1 MSRRNFSIDLL
12 KLVAS
17 QVIVLHHLA
26 NYSPMTSS
34 VQQGLDGLFELLK
47 WEGRYVV
54 QIFLVIGGFL
64 SVQSLS
70 RYFDPAQRTG
80 SSPIEVI
87 WQRYLRLGKPYWV
100 AMFVAFGV
108 MLMVELWI
116 LQDQL
121 HWGQLL
127 FQLLAHILLLHD
139 VLGVEALSAGVWY
152 VAIDLQLFALT
163 AFTLYTAKALAQKTQ
178 IAFHTWGLVLLMG
191 LTLAGLYWFNRNPNI
206 DEWAIYF
213 FGSYGLG
220 MMCHWAI
227 RQERKLFWSALI
239 IGVLALGL
247 WIEWRDRLLVAA
259 FAAAVL
265 LYGEPLR
272 HSLLNNNR
280 KYATNPL
287 RIKFIAWVEKWGDAS
302 YSVFLIHYP
311 VILLISSLMIQWDP
325 QSTAADYS
333 AWMLAWSLS
342 LAAGLYLHKKVG

>member
-1 MSRRNFSIDLL
+1 MSQRNFSIDLL
-12 KLVAS
+12 KVLAS

-34 VQQGLDGLFELLK
+34 VQQGLQGLFDLLM

-70 RYFDPAQRTG
+70 KYFDPVRQTH
-80 SSPIEVI
+80 SSLPQVI

-100 AMFVAFGV
+100 AIFFACAV
-108 MLMVELWI
+108 MLIVELWI
-116 LQDQL
+116 LKDKL
-121 HWGQLL
+121 HWGHTLY
-127 FQLLAHILLLHD
+127 QLLAHVLLLHD

-163 AFTLYTAKALAQKTQ
+163 ASALCLAKYLAQKTH
-178 IAFHTWGLVLLMG
+178 IAFHTWAVVLLIG
-191 LTLAGLYWFNRNPNI
+191 LSIAGLYWFNRNPEI

-227 RQERKLFWSALI
+227 RQQRRLLWSTLI
-239 IGVLALGL
+239 IGFLGVGL
-247 WIEWRDRLLVAA
+247 WIEWRERLLVAA
-259 FAAAVL
+259 FAATVL
-265 LYGEPLR
+265 LYGESLR
-272 HSLLNNNR
+272 GWILDNNHR
-280 KYATNPL
+280 YAKSAWRL
-287 RIKFIAWVEKWGDAS
+287 KFISWVEQWGDAS

-311 VILLISSLMIQWDP
+311 IILLISSLMLVWNP
-325 QSTAADYS
+325 QNLMADYS
-333 AWMLAWSLS
+333 AWLLAWGLS
-342 LAAGLYLHKKVG
+342 LGAGFYLHRRVG

>member
-1 MSRRNFSIDLL
+1 MSKRNFSIDLL
-12 KLVAS
+12 KVLAS
-17 QVIVLHHLA
+17 QIIVLHHLA

-34 VQQGLDGLFELLK
+34 VQHGAQGLFDLLM

-70 RYFDPAQRTG
+70 KYFDPARQTQ
-80 SSPIEVI
+80 SSLPQVI
-87 WQRYLRLGKPYWV
+87 WQRYLRLGKPYWI
-100 AMFVAFGV
+100 AMLFAFAI
-108 MLMVELWI
+108 MLIVELWI
-116 LQDQL
+116 LQDKL
-121 HWGQLL
+121 HWGQTLY
-127 FQLLAHILLLHD
+127 QLLAHVLLLHD

-163 AFTLYTAKALAQKTQ
+163 ASALCLAKYLAQKTQ
-178 IAFHTWGLVLLMG
+178 IAFHTWALILLLGLSA
-191 LTLAGLYWFNRNPNI
+191 AGLYWFNRNPEI

-227 RQERKLFWSALI
+227 RQQRRMTWSAII
-239 IGVLALGL
+239 IGFLSVGL
-247 WIEWRDRLLVAA
+247 WIEWRERLWVAG

-272 HSLLNNNR
+272 QWIIDNNR
-280 KYATNPL
+280 DYAKSPARL
-287 RIKFIAWVEKWGDAS
+287 KVISWVEQWGDAS

-311 VILLISSLMIQWDP
+311 IILLISTLMLLWDP
-325 QSTAADYS
+325 QSLAADYS
-333 AWMLAWSLS
+333 AWLCAWGLS
-342 LAAGLYLHKKVG
+342 LGAGYYLHRRVG